1 MLSMWLLSAPE
12 IILVDEPT
20 RGIDVGTKEYIHKVL
35 REMAKEGCAVL
46 MVSSDMPELL
56 SASDRIIVMS
66 NGRIAGELTGEE
78 RTEINVMRHAVK
90 NMQHKQGGE
99 GVSAV

>member
-1 MLSMWLLSAPE
+1 
-12 IILVDEPT
+12 
-20 RGIDVGTKEYIHKVL
+20 
-35 REMAKEGCAVL
+35 

-78 RTEINVMRHAVK
+78 RTELK
-90 NMQHKQGGE
+90 EQTGHKERTTFKSWGLSEE
-99 GVSAV
+99 GAGRRNQRTVQVRRSPGRRSV